1 MHTSPIT
8 RNSDNVVLVECNGNV
23 DSEGN
28 YPQPGGKVGLEARH
42 PFIQR
47 VHNQGNHTSGLSS
60 ASSNST
66 WNSQSTV
73 SLSPS
78 KFGAN
83 SQLSISSEIST
94 SSFNQ
99 HTPVASSTLNS
110 TAVANHNLLN
120 AKNNGNSN
128 VNSPNDPFRQ
138 IISLADSNISQAE
151 SILSSL
157 GCERS
162 TGLQATTGCSDSEED
177 EPSLASTC
185 LSSDIESNIRKLER
199 TQAKINAALETF
211 RSVQNG
217 VASAATINSNFQTAV
232 NTRLTSNTL
241 DNADFYK
248 SIPRSISSSQPNS
261 LGASLNH
268 SGNRRDSRHRVTYPQ
283 SKAEL
288 NNHNF
293 RKLSHQPISNP
304 ALTTATPA
312 TTNNGRKTSL
322 FRRHSFNHNY
332 KAGKDTKVETAAT
345 CEVLPGDRDNSLWG
359 ESDVESARSSAVYD
373 DYAYSDS
380 EGGSFSPLKNKI
392 RVLLGSFGKGKRK
405 LGKSPKRKT
414 EPIVSMRDPMDKPEL
429 SESLSIGQF
438 TELVKGLPAN
448 HIAHKAHNAGDQS
461 PSFLRPKTPKSHRL
475 IAAKDSNDTCSSV
488 STNQSF
494 NVNNSN
500 RNSIISAQSI
510 SSESF
515 ENDNNS
521 ASDENGGASSSN
533 SPHAAGSAAGGAG
546 GPNGT
551 NDLTPEQ
558 KEARKLFFIA
568 QEIMTSEK
576 VYVDVLRLLN
586 TEFREYVQK
595 ARQESKSGIMPD
607 QDFVKLFSNLPELQM
622 LNEDLLRD
630 FEARIENWG
639 NTKKI
644 SDVIV
649 RKGPYLK
656 LYTVYIRDFSAMNFH
671 FEECCSR

>member
-1 MHTSPIT
+1 
-8 RNSDNVVLVECNGNV
+8 VLVECNGNV

-28 YPQPGGKVGLEARH
+28 YQPNAGNKLGLDTRH

-47 VHNQGNHTSGLSS
+47 VHNQGNQSSGLSS
-60 ASSNST
+60 GNPASS
-66 WNSQSTV
+66 WNQSV
-73 SLSPS
+73 SVSPS

-83 SQLSISSEIST
+83 SQLSLSSDISS
-94 SSFNQ
+94 FQ
-99 HTPVASSTLNS
+99 HPPVASSTLN
-110 TAVANHNLLN
+110 TADNNYLN
-120 AKNNGNSN
+120 NNFN
-128 VNSPNDPFRQ
+128 NSPNTSNGNDPFRQ

-157 GCERS
+157 GCER
-162 TGLQATTGCSDSEED
+162 TQGLPASDSED
-177 EPSLASTC
+177 EQPSQAESTS

-211 RSVQNG
+211 RSVQQSG
-217 VASAATINSNFQTAV
+217 VTAATTASNTTAVESSCPTIV
-232 NTRLTSNTL
+232 NTRVPRLPSASSTL

-248 SIPRSISSSQPNS
+248 SIPRSISVSQPNS

-283 SKAEL
+283 SRSEL
-288 NNHNF
+288 NAYTH
-293 RKLSHQPISNP
+293 RKLSHQPVSHPQLTPSTSSAQASNS
-304 ALTTATPA
+304 
-312 TTNNGRKTSL
+312 GRKTSL

-332 KAGKDTKVETAAT
+332 KSGKEVNKPSEASTSNAASI
-345 CEVLPGDRDNSLWG
+345 VLPGNHDRDASLWG
-359 ESDVESARSSAVYD
+359 ESDVESARSSAVFD

-414 EPIVSMRDPMDKPEL
+414 EPIVSMRDPMDMAKPEL
-429 SESLSIGQF
+429 TESLSIGQF

-448 HIAHKAHNAGDQS
+448 HIINKENKQSGDQS
-461 PSFLRPKTPKSHRL
+461 PSFLRPKTPKSHHRL

-521 ASDENGGASSSN
+521 ASDENGAPSSSN
-533 SPHAAGSAAGGAG
+533 SPQGPAGTNNS
-546 GPNGT
+546 

-558 KEARKLFFIA
+558 RADRKLFFIA
-568 QEIMTSEK
+568 QEIMSSEK
-576 VYVDVLRLLN
+576 VYVDVLRLLT

-595 ARQESKSGIMPD
+595 ARQESKSGILPD

-630 FEARIENWG
+630 FEARIENWN

-671 FEECCSR
+671 FEEMCSRY